1 VAGAAERPGGP
12 GLGMVSALVVMVL
25 VATTPPVARADA
37 GTASPRHEAQLDRT
51 VRFLQEDQNAD
62 GGFGGE
68 AGAPSDPDF
77 SAWVALALAAADVN
91 PHSQARP
98 GGADVYS
105 YLAAH
110 AGELT
115 STTDF
120 ERALLV
126 VDASE
131 YPPRPLAGVD
141 LVAKILE
148 RRLPSGAFAHEAG
161 SSTPGMND
169 TIFAI
174 LALSPVEEPAVEAI
188 VDAAAEWV
196 IAEQDGDGSWPSW
209 CPKSVCG
216 RGGKDPQDNTDM
228 TGAAIEALNA
238 AGMPGTEAQAR
249 ALAYL
254 HEVQLPDGG
263 WPQARGEGESNAG
276 STAWV
281 VQGIWAA
288 GGNPE
293 TWRTGAGGASEEPLD
308 YLTSLQ
314 QEDGHIRY
322 TRSRDLNGVWM
333 TSYVAP
339 ALAGRAL
346 PIVPPPPI
354 VAPPMPTPSGP
365 EEGVIAGGGGNG
377 APNFSRP
384 KAGSKGRTPGG
395 ARLVRGQGLRARD
408 HGASG
413 RGANRHGA
421 NRRGANRHQPRGTE
435 TAEPP
440 ARPAADHEVGSV
452 SGDTA
457 DAGDPPSAT
466 ASIPVDGHEGT
477 EAVGGGD
484 RGAPPGTDSPRRE
497 RGAPADGA
505 RDAGPPGQRPT
516 QADATTAGDEVDGV
530 VVGSPDG
537 RDGTLAFGAPGL
549 KSGRIDGGDEAW
561 PAIGVGAAALLAA
574 LAGGGWERRRGAAP

>member
-1 VAGAAERPGGP
+1 VAGAVERQAGRCLGVMPVVLAVAFAVLAAPG
-12 GLGMVSALVVMVL
+12 
-25 VATTPPVARADA
+25 ARAGA
-37 GTASPRHEAQLDRT
+37 ATASPRHEGRLDRT
-51 VRFLQEDQNAD
+51 VRCLQEDQNAD

-68 AGAPSDPDF
+68 AGATSDPDIA
-77 SAWVALALAAADVN
+77 SWVALALAAADVN

-98 GGADVYS
+98 GGMDAYS

-110 AGELT
+110 ADELT

-131 YPPRPLAGVD
+131 YPPRPLGGVD

-161 SSTPGMND
+161 SPTPGMND

-174 LALSPVEEPAVEAI
+174 LALSPIKEPALEA
-188 VDAAAEWV
+188 VVHAAAEWV
-196 IAEQDGDGSWPSW
+196 IQEQDGDGSWPSW
-209 CPKSVCG
+209 CPKSVCW
-216 RGGKDPQDNTDM
+216 RGGKDPQDSTDM
-228 TGAAIEALNA
+228 TGAALEALNA

-263 WPQARGEGESNAG
+263 WPQARGEAESNAG

-322 TRSRDLNGVWM
+322 ERSQDLNGVWM

-346 PIVPPPPI
+346 PIVPPPAI
-354 VAPPMPTPSGP
+354 APPPTPGTSG
-365 EEGVIAGGGGNG
+365 EGVIAGGGGGG

-384 KAGSKGRTPGG
+384 KAGSRGRTPGG
-395 ARLVRGQGLRARD
+395 ARLVRGQELRARN
-408 HGASG
+408 HGAS
-413 RGANRHGA
+413 
-421 NRRGANRHQPRGTE
+421 RRGANQHQPRGTE
-435 TAEPP
+435 TAAAPSR
-440 ARPAADHEVGSV
+440 AAADQEVRSV
-452 SGDTA
+452 SGGA
-457 DAGDPPSAT
+457 REDAAPVEAAATPAGSA
-466 ASIPVDGHEGT
+466 ASHD
-477 EAVGGGD
+477 AAGGGD
-484 RGAPPGTDSPRRE
+484 RDGGGG
-497 RGAPADGA
+497 RGARGPALSARTAHGVGA
-505 RDAGPPGQRPT
+505 APG
-516 QADATTAGDEVDGV
+516 GEEVHGV
-530 VVGSPDG
+530 LVGSGEG
-537 RDGTLAFGAPGL
+537 RGEDLAFGAPGL
-549 KSGRIDGGDEAW
+549 KSGGVGTGGDAW
-561 PAIGVGAAALLAA
+561 PAVAIGAAALVAA
-574 LAGGGWERRRGAAP
+574 LLGAGWERRRGALA

>member
-1 VAGAAERPGGP
+1 MAGAAERPGGLV
-12 GLGMVSALVVMVL
+12 LGMASALL
-25 VATTPPVARADA
+25 AVALAATAAPIA
-37 GTASPRHEAQLDRT
+37 GGATASPRHEGQLDRT
-51 VRFLQEDQNAD
+51 VRFLQEDQNSD

-77 SAWVALALAAADVN
+77 SSWVALALAAADIN

-98 GGADVYS
+98 GATDVYS

-110 AGELT
+110 AGELS

-131 YPPRPLAGVD
+131 YPPRPLGGVD

-169 TIFAI
+169 TVFAI
-174 LALSPVEEPAVEAI
+174 LALSPIAEPAVEAV
-188 VDAAAEWV
+188 VDEAAEWV

-216 RGGKDPQDNTDM
+216 RGGRDPEDNTDM

-263 WPQARGEGESNAG
+263 WPQARGEGESNSG

-288 GGNPE
+288 GQNPE
-293 TWRTGAGGASEEPLD
+293 TWRAGEMGEEPLD

-322 TRSRDLNGVWM
+322 KRSQDLNGVWM
-333 TSYVAP
+333 TSYAAP

-346 PIVPPPPI
+346 PIVPPPI
-354 VAPPMPTPSGP
+354 VPPPTAAGG
-365 EEGVIAGGGGNG
+365 EGEGVIAGGGGNG
-377 APNFSRP
+377 APSFSRP

-395 ARLVRGQGLRARD
+395 ARVVRGQGLRARD
-408 HGASG
+408 QS
-413 RGANRHGA
+413 A
-421 NRRGANRHQPRGTE
+421 NRRGANHRQPRGSE
-435 TAEPP
+435 SAEPP
-440 ARPAADHEVGSV
+440 SRSAADQEAVSVGAAAPEPDAAAEPEATAGVAAKTAVPASVAAPAA
-452 SGDTA
+452 GDEGGERMGR
-457 DAGDPPSAT
+457 GD
-466 ASIPVDGHEGT
+466 
-477 EAVGGGD
+477 GGG
-484 RGAPPGTDSPRRE
+484 RLPAKGAPPTG
-497 RGAPADGA
+497 
-505 RDAGPPGQRPT
+505 
-516 QADATTAGDEVDGV
+516 ATTAGEAVRGAV
-530 VVGSPDG
+530 IGSPDG
-537 RDGTLAFGAPGL
+537 RDGKLAFGAPGL
-549 KSGRIDGGDEAW
+549 KSGRIDDGDEAW
-561 PAIGVGAAALLAA
+561 PAIAIGAAAVVAA
-574 LAGGGWERRRGAAP
+574 LLGAGWERRREALA